1 MGCALPAGRVSAG
14 SSDGG
19 RENEPVSMRTNP
31 IIRLGRDTAY
41 VLLGL
46 PLAVAAF
53 TVMVTGL
60 SLSVSLLITLLGIPV
75 AVATLAAA
83 RGLGAAGR
91 AHLRVRD
98 DRPLPPQGPVIR
110 RGEGLRG
117 WLAPLVDG
125 RAWLAALH
133 SIVGFPIAIVTFV
146 VTVTW
151 YATAL
156 GGLTSWIWTRWLP
169 ENTAGDSQQ
178 SLAELLGY
186 GPGADVWVQTAIGVL
201 ALLTLYPV
209 VRLCATAQAAFA
221 RLLLAGGGTRPP
233 AAPAADV
240 PAAPTAP
247 GTALVAA
254 SA

>member
-1 MGCALPAGRVSAG
+1 
-14 SSDGG
+14 
-19 RENEPVSMRTNP
+19 
-31 IIRLGRDTAY
+31 
-41 VLLGL
+41 
-46 PLAVAAF
+46 
-53 TVMVTGL
+53 MVTGL
-60 SLSVSLLITLLGIPV
+60 SLSAGLLVTLLGIPV

-98 DRPLPPQGPVIR
+98 DRPQPPQGPIVR

-117 WLAPLVDG
+117 WLAPLADG

-133 SIVGFPIAIVTFV
+133 SIVAFPIAVTTFV

-169 ENTAGDSQQ
+169 ENTVGDSQQ

-186 GPGADVWVQTAIGVL
+186 GPGADVWVQTTIGVL
-201 ALLTLYPV
+201 ALVTLYPV
-209 VRLCATAQAAFA
+209 VRLCAVAQASFA
-221 RLLLAGGGTRPP
+221 RLLLAGGTSQPPAADPTGMPTTP
-233 AAPAADV
+233 AAPATAPV
-240 PAAPTAP
+240 PALA
-247 GTALVAA
+247 
-254 SA
+254 

>member
-1 MGCALPAGRVSAG
+1 
-14 SSDGG
+14 
-19 RENEPVSMRTNP
+19 MRTNP
-31 IIRLGRDTAY
+31 LTRLGRDTAY
-41 VLLGL
+41 VVLGL

-53 TVMVTGL
+53 VVMVTGL
-60 SLSVSLLITLLGIPV
+60 SLSAGLLVTLLGLPV
-75 AVATLAAA
+75 TVATLAAA

-98 DRPLPPQGPVIR
+98 DRPMPPQGPVIR

-125 RAWLAALH
+125 RAWLATLH

-151 YATAL
+151 YAAAL

-169 ENTAGDSQQ
+169 ENTVDDSQQ

-209 VRLCATAQAAFA
+209 VRLCAVAQASFA
-221 RLLLAGGGTRPP
+221 RLLLAGGESQPP
-233 AAPAADV
+233 AADATGG
-240 PAAPTAP
+240 PTAP
-247 GTALVAA
+247 ATPTTPATAPVPARA
-254 SA
+254 